1 MTYSEFT
8 LELGSESEQYIFFF
22 FQKVRW
28 KKKRNGGRE
37 EGRKEWKEKRKERQ
51 KEGIKEGSKEEK
63 KNKKSS

>member
-8 LELGSESEQYIFFF
+8 VELGSESEQYIFF

-28 KKKRNGGRE
+28 KKKRNGGRD

-51 KEGIKEGSKEEK
+51 
-63 KNKKSS
+63 NKGRK